1 MILSGLMPY
10 LTSSCI
16 DRVVYDNDT
25 RIMKITFTSG
35 ADYTLRGVPEHHY
48 RGLITAHSPGA
59 YFNTHLK
66 GKY

>member
-1 MILSGLMPY
+1 MPY

-16 DRVVYDNDT
+16 DRVVYDNGT
-25 RIMKITFTSG
+25 MKITFTSNNT
-35 ADYTLRGVPEHHY
+35 YTLHGVPEHHY
-48 RGLITAHSPGA
+48 RGLITAASPGS